1 VKPFIYE
8 DRQKGAVKKVLSV
21 TSPSDDVLVVVRG
34 KGFQKKTRRGRRDRG
49 GFLVKLCHAKQKLY
63 QQESYL
69 KTTEIATG
77 Y

>member
-1 VKPFIYE
+1 MHK
-8 DRQKGAVKKVLSV
+8 KGAVKKVLSV
-21 TSPSDDVLVVVRG
+21 TSPSDDGLVVVRG

-49 GFLVKLCHAKQKLY
+49 GFLVKLCHAKQNLY